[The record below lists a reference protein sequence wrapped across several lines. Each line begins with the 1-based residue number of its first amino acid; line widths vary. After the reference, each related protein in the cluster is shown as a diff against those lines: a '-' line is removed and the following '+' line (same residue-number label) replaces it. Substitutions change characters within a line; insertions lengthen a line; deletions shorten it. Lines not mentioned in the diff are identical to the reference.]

1 MTSPVADRKS
11 ASVSLRTD
19 LNILKPGLCMKQ
31 KNLLPFAVQC
41 AFSGN
46 NSNRISRKG
55 IEPMGIA
62 RDRWA
67 SRRAERTG
75 VSESIEPMGNRAS

>member
-46 NSNRISRKG
+46 NSNRMGRKG
-55 IEPMGIA
+55 I
-62 RDRWA
+62 
-67 SRRAERTG
+67 
-75 VSESIEPMGNRAS
+75 